1 MKWVTT
7 NIRFPEDMYLELK
20 HEAARHRKSLAAVV
34 RERVTQ
40 KTAKDSHQK
49 EKNVEKFMKKLDK
62 LAKENDKQNPGISFS
77 EKLIEM
83 RYEQ

>member
-7 NIRFPEDMYLELK
+7 NIRFPEDMYMDLK
-20 HEAARHRKSLAAVV
+20 LEAAKNRKSVAQVV
-34 RERVTQ
+34 REKIVKKQIST
-40 KTAKDSHQK
+40 KKKKD
-49 EKNVEKFMKKLDK
+49 VEKMLKELDK
-62 LAKENDKQNPGISFS
+62 IAEKVAKQNPGISLS